1 MIMAKLSTG
10 DVPRTTKLFTY
21 TLVQLQRVFAKVF
34 ALDELNLPVVG
45 TKKIGELSN
54 HSIIIL
60 SGNCHIRVLSR
71 QCSNRGNKSKMQHW
85 KWISDTTAAIFFRL
99 LDRPRK

>member
-45 TKKIGELSN
+45 TSTPSQIHFCSATSN
-54 HSIIIL
+54 P
-60 SGNCHIRVLSR
+60 
-71 QCSNRGNKSKMQHW
+71 
-85 KWISDTTAAIFFRL
+85 AIQQ
-99 LDRPRK
+99 